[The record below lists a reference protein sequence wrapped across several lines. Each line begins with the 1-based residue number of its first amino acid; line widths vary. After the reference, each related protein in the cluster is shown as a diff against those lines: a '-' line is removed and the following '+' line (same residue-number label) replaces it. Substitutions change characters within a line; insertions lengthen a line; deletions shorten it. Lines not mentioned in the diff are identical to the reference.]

1 MSLSQILECRNVT
14 VAQTI
19 ERMKAAFPGLDTSEF
34 RGQTRVV
41 VPVESLYEVLRTLKE
56 ECGFDLLADI
66 TCVDYLHYRDAKDR
80 FGLVYVLSNTKT
92 DGRIVVRTY
101 VNDPTP
107 EEVPGTVC
115 RDGPEGASHKRCLA
129 PFPEPCV
136 PSTVG
141 LWRAADWL
149 EREVWDMF
157 GIRFA
162 GHTDLRRVLLPEE
175 FAAHPLRKDYP
186 LQGRGER
193 HNFPVITR
201 AEG

>member
-1 MSLSQILECRNVT
+1 VT
-14 VAQTI
+14 IQRTIKRLQT
-19 ERMKAAFPGLDTSEF
+19 AFPGLAVSEF

-41 VPVESLYEVLRTLKE
+41 VPIESLIGLLKSLKE
-56 ECGFDLLADI
+56 EHGFDLLADI

-80 FGLVYVLSNTKT
+80 FGLVYVLTNTET
-92 DGRIVVRTY
+92 GRRIVVRTY
-101 VNDPTP
+101 VNDP
-107 EEVPGTVC
+107 
-115 RDGPEGASHKRCLA
+115 
-129 PFPEPCV
+129 EPSV
-136 PSTVG
+136 PSVVG
-141 LWRAADWL
+141 LWEGANWL

-162 GHTDLRRVLLPEE
+162 GHPDLRRILLPDE